1 MQEKKL
7 FLLDAYALIYR
18 SYYAFIKNPRINSK
32 GVNTSAIFGFVNT
45 LEDVL
50 KKENPSHIAVGFDPS
65 GPTFRHEAYELYK
78 AQREE
83 TPEVIR
89 QSVPIIKEII
99 KAYNIPIIEVPGF
112 EADDVIGT
120 LAKLAEK
127 EGFDTYM
134 MTPDKDYGQLV
145 SENVFMYRPKYGDKE
160 FEVMGVNEIKAK
172 FLLRLKM
179 VIPYSYASI
188 LLHETTEDPDT
199 IRLTT
204 PICIPEAFTEA
215 ENEYMKVAD
224 EDHLLWLLHSREP
237 RLVRESDLLED
248 QQRLN
253 SPLYVH
259 CYRKYNI
266 FDSMQYASVYQQE
279 LLGILTL
286 FRTEKDGPFTN
297 EDMFYLQAI
306 GMHLNAVLYQI
317 THSLPQTNDLK
328 QTLARLK
335 NTCHLTNRELQ
346 IAEQIYQYRNNDEI
360 AGSLGIRENTLQKHL
375 QNIFRKTNVT
385 SRWELL
391 RFRMQ

>member
-1 MQEKKL
+1 MEKNT
-7 FLLDAYALIYR
+7 FLMINDMIYDLY
-18 SYYAFIKNPRINSK
+18 SC
-32 GVNTSAIFGFVNT
+32 TS
-45 LEDVL
+45 L
-50 KKENPSHIAVGFDPS
+50 
-65 GPTFRHEAYELYK
+65 
-78 AQREE
+78 
-83 TPEVIR
+83 
-89 QSVPIIKEII
+89 
-99 KAYNIPIIEVPGF
+99 
-112 EADDVIGT
+112 
-120 LAKLAEK
+120 
-127 EGFDTYM
+127 
-134 MTPDKDYGQLV
+134 
-145 SENVFMYRPKYGDKE
+145 
-160 FEVMGVNEIKAK
+160 NEIKAK

-286 FRTEKDGPFTN
+286 FRTEKEKPVHIVYWF
-297 EDMFYLQAI
+297 FLVQ
-306 GMHLNAVLYQI
+306 
-317 THSLPQTNDLK
+317 
-328 QTLARLK
+328 
-335 NTCHLTNRELQ
+335 
-346 IAEQIYQYRNNDEI
+346 
-360 AGSLGIRENTLQKHL
+360 
-375 QNIFRKTNVT
+375 
-385 SRWELL
+385 
-391 RFRMQ
+391 

>member
-1 MQEKKL
+1 MEKNT
-7 FLLDAYALIYR
+7 FLMINDMIYDLY
-18 SYYAFIKNPRINSK
+18 SC
-32 GVNTSAIFGFVNT
+32 TS
-45 LEDVL
+45 L
-50 KKENPSHIAVGFDPS
+50 
-65 GPTFRHEAYELYK
+65 
-78 AQREE
+78 
-83 TPEVIR
+83 
-89 QSVPIIKEII
+89 
-99 KAYNIPIIEVPGF
+99 
-112 EADDVIGT
+112 
-120 LAKLAEK
+120 
-127 EGFDTYM
+127 
-134 MTPDKDYGQLV
+134 
-145 SENVFMYRPKYGDKE
+145 
-160 FEVMGVNEIKAK
+160 NEIKAK

-215 ENEYMKVAD
+215 ENEYMNVAD

-306 GMHLNAVLYQI
+306 GLHLNAVLFQI
-317 THSLPQTNDLK
+317 THSLPQ
-328 QTLARLK
+328 
-335 NTCHLTNRELQ
+335 
-346 IAEQIYQYRNNDEI
+346 
-360 AGSLGIRENTLQKHL
+360 S
-375 QNIFRKTNVT
+375 
-385 SRWELL
+385 
-391 RFRMQ
+391 

>member
-1 MQEKKL
+1 MEKNT
-7 FLLDAYALIYR
+7 FLMINDMIYDLY
-18 SYYAFIKNPRINSK
+18 SC
-32 GVNTSAIFGFVNT
+32 TS
-45 LEDVL
+45 L
-50 KKENPSHIAVGFDPS
+50 
-65 GPTFRHEAYELYK
+65 
-78 AQREE
+78 
-83 TPEVIR
+83 
-89 QSVPIIKEII
+89 
-99 KAYNIPIIEVPGF
+99 
-112 EADDVIGT
+112 
-120 LAKLAEK
+120 
-127 EGFDTYM
+127 
-134 MTPDKDYGQLV
+134 
-145 SENVFMYRPKYGDKE
+145 
-160 FEVMGVNEIKAK
+160 NEIKAK

-204 PICIPEAFTEA
+204 PICIPESFTEA

-237 RLVRESDLLED
+237 RH
-248 QQRLN
+248 
-253 SPLYVH
+253 VH

-317 THSLPQTNDLK
+317 THSQPQTNDLK
-328 QTLARLK
+328 QTLAYLK

-346 IAEQIYQYRNNDEI
+346 IAEQVYQYRNNDEI
-360 AGSLGIRENTLQKHL
+360 AQSLGIRENTLQKHL

-391 RFRMQ
+391 RLRTQ

>member
-1 MQEKKL
+1 MEKNT
-7 FLLDAYALIYR
+7 FLMINDMIYDLY
-18 SYYAFIKNPRINSK
+18 SC
-32 GVNTSAIFGFVNT
+32 TS
-45 LEDVL
+45 L
-50 KKENPSHIAVGFDPS
+50 
-65 GPTFRHEAYELYK
+65 
-78 AQREE
+78 
-83 TPEVIR
+83 
-89 QSVPIIKEII
+89 
-99 KAYNIPIIEVPGF
+99 
-112 EADDVIGT
+112 
-120 LAKLAEK
+120 
-127 EGFDTYM
+127 
-134 MTPDKDYGQLV
+134 
-145 SENVFMYRPKYGDKE
+145 
-160 FEVMGVNEIKAK
+160 NEIKAK

-204 PICIPEAFTEA
+204 PICIPESFTEA

-317 THSLPQTNDLK
+317 THSQPQTNDLK
-328 QTLARLK
+328 QTLAYLK

-385 SRWELL
+385 SRWALL

>member
-1 MQEKKL
+1 MEKNT
-7 FLLDAYALIYR
+7 FLMINDMIYDL
-18 SYYAFIKNPRINSK
+18 YTC
-32 GVNTSAIFGFVNT
+32 TS
-45 LEDVL
+45 L
-50 KKENPSHIAVGFDPS
+50 
-65 GPTFRHEAYELYK
+65 
-78 AQREE
+78 
-83 TPEVIR
+83 
-89 QSVPIIKEII
+89 
-99 KAYNIPIIEVPGF
+99 
-112 EADDVIGT
+112 
-120 LAKLAEK
+120 
-127 EGFDTYM
+127 
-134 MTPDKDYGQLV
+134 
-145 SENVFMYRPKYGDKE
+145 
-160 FEVMGVNEIKAK
+160 NEIKAK

-188 LLHETTEDPDT
+188 LLRETTEDPDT

-204 PICIPEAFTEA
+204 PICIPEAFTEV
-215 ENEYMKVAD
+215 ENEYMRVAD

-317 THSLPQTNDLK
+317 THKQPQTSDLK
-328 QTLARLK
+328 QTLSRLK
-335 NTCHLTNRELQ
+335 TDNRLTARELQ

-360 AGSLGIRENTLQKHL
+360 TQALGIRENTLQKHL

-391 RFRMQ
+391 RLRLQ

>member
-1 MQEKKL
+1 MEKNT
-7 FLLDAYALIYR
+7 FLMINDMIYDLY
-18 SYYAFIKNPRINSK
+18 SC
-32 GVNTSAIFGFVNT
+32 TS
-45 LEDVL
+45 L
-50 KKENPSHIAVGFDPS
+50 
-65 GPTFRHEAYELYK
+65 
-78 AQREE
+78 
-83 TPEVIR
+83 
-89 QSVPIIKEII
+89 
-99 KAYNIPIIEVPGF
+99 
-112 EADDVIGT
+112 
-120 LAKLAEK
+120 
-127 EGFDTYM
+127 
-134 MTPDKDYGQLV
+134 
-145 SENVFMYRPKYGDKE
+145 
-160 FEVMGVNEIKAK
+160 NEIKAK
-172 FLLRLKM
+172 FLMRLKM

-188 LLHETTEDPDT
+188 LLRDTTAEPDT

-204 PICIPEAFTEA
+204 PICIPEAFCEA
-215 ENEYMKVAD
+215 ENEYMRVAD

-259 CYRKYNI
+259 CYRKFHI

-317 THSLPQTNDLK
+317 THAQPKTPDLTH
-328 QTLARLK
+328 TLSHLK
-335 NTCHLTNRELQ
+335 KDYHLTTRELQ

-360 AGSLGIRENTLQKHL
+360 AHSLGIRENTLQKHL

-391 RFRMQ
+391 RLRTQ

>member
-1 MQEKKL
+1 
-7 FLLDAYALIYR
+7 
-18 SYYAFIKNPRINSK
+18 
-32 GVNTSAIFGFVNT
+32 
-45 LEDVL
+45 
-50 KKENPSHIAVGFDPS
+50 
-65 GPTFRHEAYELYK
+65 
-78 AQREE
+78 
-83 TPEVIR
+83 
-89 QSVPIIKEII
+89 
-99 KAYNIPIIEVPGF
+99 
-112 EADDVIGT
+112 
-120 LAKLAEK
+120 
-127 EGFDTYM
+127 
-134 MTPDKDYGQLV
+134 
-145 SENVFMYRPKYGDKE
+145 
-160 FEVMGVNEIKAK
+160 
-172 FLLRLKM
+172 
-179 VIPYSYASI
+179 
-188 LLHETTEDPDT
+188 
-199 IRLTT
+199 
-204 PICIPEAFTEA
+204 
-215 ENEYMKVAD
+215 MKVAD

-317 THSLPQTNDLK
+317 THSQPQTNDLK
-328 QTLARLK
+328 QTLAYLK

-360 AGSLGIRENTLQKHL
+360 AQSLGIRENTLQKHL

-391 RFRMQ
+391 RLRTQ

>member
-1 MQEKKL
+1 M
-7 FLLDAYALIYR
+7 IYDLY
-18 SYYAFIKNPRINSK
+18 SC
-32 GVNTSAIFGFVNT
+32 TS
-45 LEDVL
+45 L
-50 KKENPSHIAVGFDPS
+50 
-65 GPTFRHEAYELYK
+65 
-78 AQREE
+78 
-83 TPEVIR
+83 
-89 QSVPIIKEII
+89 
-99 KAYNIPIIEVPGF
+99 
-112 EADDVIGT
+112 
-120 LAKLAEK
+120 
-127 EGFDTYM
+127 
-134 MTPDKDYGQLV
+134 
-145 SENVFMYRPKYGDKE
+145 
-160 FEVMGVNEIKAK
+160 NEIKAK

-253 SPLYVH
+253 SPLYIH

-317 THSLPQTNDLK
+317 THSLPHKPRTPDCRTDLPVPQQRRNRRVSRHPRK
-328 QTLARLK
+328 HPTETPAEHLPKNQRNLPLGTPEIPYAIKAVQNYGTRL
-335 NTCHLTNRELQ
+335 
-346 IAEQIYQYRNNDEI
+346 
-360 AGSLGIRENTLQKHL
+360 SWGI
-375 QNIFRKTNVT
+375 
-385 SRWELL
+385 
-391 RFRMQ
+391 